1 MGPVIKF
8 PFRVTGKQPERCGY
22 PGFNLSCNDFGETVI
37 TLPETPGGFVVNDI
51 DYASQIIRIS
61 DPDNCLS
68 QRILN
73 LSLAGSPFRDPD
85 DMRYTILRCMIPLPM
100 LMVPCGGNMSKSV
113 IAVPD
118 FVEAPPECRVAENV
132 SIPTSVGRDDPAVIW
147 RDGVVNW
154 LELRWEKP
162 DCRDCGSR
170 NKVCGFSTD
179 QGLEIGCSDPPT
191 NPSRASVHL
200 GAKVGVPGP
209 LNGQRKTPFL
219 LLCPPIPSLPSLSED
234 LFQATTRRQL
244 RTGGNSR
251 SSDDELQM
259 TLNFIE
265 YDSLFPDEEK
275 QDIMVLKESC
285 NLNHASL
292 QAEIELV
299 FVEAKDG
306 TISVATTFAGHQGG
320 IPRSAEYGIIVGAA
334 IPSLLC
340 IIGLLFCGCRKI
352 KNFTLNSHNSQVI
365 SELPIITIMELPP
378 MPTAGA
384 GAGAG
389 LDLLTIQSYPK
400 MVLGENW
407 ELPKPNGNTCPIC
420 LSEYQSEEILR
431 SIPDCNHYFHA
442 NCIDEWLGLNATCPL
457 CRKSPESLGTESSH
471 LSSLSLS
478 SSTYSPASSA
488 S

>member
-1 MGPVIKF
+1 MKTPTLEPLLCSVFIVIVFLLVALSSSSSDDLCTPFSCNDVFGPEIKF

-37 TLPETPGGFVVNDI
+37 TLPETPGSFVVNDI

-191 NPSRASVHL
+191 NPSR
-200 GAKVGVPGP
+200 
-209 LNGQRKTPFL
+209 
-219 LLCPPIPSLPSLSED
+219 
-234 LFQATTRRQL
+234 
-244 RTGGNSR
+244 
-251 SSDDELQM
+251 
-259 TLNFIE
+259 
-265 YDSLFPDEEK
+265 
-275 QDIMVLKESC
+275 
-285 NLNHASL
+285 
-292 QAEIELV
+292 
-299 FVEAKDG
+299 
-306 TISVATTFAGHQGG
+306 G

-352 KNFTLNSHNSQVI
+352 KNFTLINSHNSSQVI

-378 MPTAGA
+378 IPTA
-384 GAGAG
+384 AGAG

-400 MVLGENW
+400 MVLGESW

-420 LSEYQSEEILR
+420 LSEYQAEEILR

-457 CRKSPESLGTESSH
+457 CRKSPESLGTQSSH

-478 SSTYSPASSA
+478 SSTSPASSA

>member
-1 MGPVIKF
+1 MKTPAPLLCSVFILIVFLLVALSSSSSDDLCTPFSCNEFLGPEIKF

-37 TLPETPGGFVVNDI
+37 TLPETPGSFVVNDI

-73 LSLAGSPFRDPD
+73 LSLAGSPFRAPD
-85 DMRYTILRCMIPLPM
+85 DMRYKILSCPFVVPIL
-100 LMVPCGGNMSKSV
+100 VPCQGNMSKSV

-118 FVEAPPECRVAENV
+118 SFYVEVPAACSIVAENV
-132 SIPTSVGRDDPAVIW
+132 SIPRSVERDNPAEIW
-147 RDGVVNW
+147 GEGVVTR

-162 DCRDCGSR
+162 DCRDCGTP

-179 QGLEIGCSDPPT
+179 QGLEIGCSDPPI
-191 NPSRASVHL
+191 PSKVGDEESQASSSPTRDEDKPLRQRASSSST
-200 GAKVGVPGP
+200 GD
-209 LNGQRKTPFL
+209 
-219 LLCPPIPSLPSLSED
+219 ED
-234 LFQATTRRQL
+234 KSFVS
-244 RTGGNSR
+244 GG
-251 SSDDELQM
+251 
-259 TLNFIE
+259 
-265 YDSLFPDEEK
+265 DEE
-275 QDIMVLKESC
+275 
-285 NLNHASL
+285 
-292 QAEIELV
+292 
-299 FVEAKDG
+299 G
-306 TISVATTFAGHQGG
+306 GRG

>member
-1 MGPVIKF
+1 MKTPTSTTPAPLLCSVFILIVFLLVALSSSSSDDLCTPFSCNDDVLGPVIKF

-37 TLPETPGGFVVNDI
+37 ALPETPGSFVVNDI
-51 DYASQIIRIS
+51 DYASQIIQIS

-85 DMRYTILRCMIPLPM
+85 DMRYTILRCMIRLPM
-100 LMVPCGGNMSKSV
+100 LVVACGGNMSKSV

-118 FVEAPPECRVAENV
+118 FVGAPPECIVAKNV
-132 SIPTSVGRDDPAVIW
+132 SIPRSVERDEMW
-147 RDGVVNW
+147 GEGVVTR

-191 NPSRASVHL
+191 NPP
-200 GAKVGVPGP
+200 K
-209 LNGQRKTPFL
+209 
-219 LLCPPIPSLPSLSED
+219 
-234 LFQATTRRQL
+234 
-244 RTGGNSR
+244 
-251 SSDDELQM
+251 
-259 TLNFIE
+259 
-265 YDSLFPDEEK
+265 
-275 QDIMVLKESC
+275 
-285 NLNHASL
+285 
-292 QAEIELV
+292 
-299 FVEAKDG
+299 
-306 TISVATTFAGHQGG
+306 G

-400 MVLGENW
+400 MVLGESW

-420 LSEYQSEEILR
+420 LSEYQAEEILR

-457 CRKSPESLGTESSH
+457 CRKSPESLGTQSSH

-478 SSTYSPASSA
+478 SSTSPASSA

>member
-1 MGPVIKF
+1 MKTPTSTTPAPLLCSVFILIVALSSSSSDDLCTPFSCNEFLGPEIKF

-37 TLPETPGGFVVNDI
+37 TLPETPGSFVVNDI

-85 DMRYTILRCMIPLPM
+85 DMRYTILSCLIPLPM
-100 LMVPCGGNMSKSV
+100 LVVACVGNMSKSV
-113 IAVPD
+113 TAVPD
-118 FVEAPPECRVAENV
+118 FAEAPMECVVAKNV
-132 SIPTSVGRDDPAVIW
+132 SIPRIVERDEIW
-147 RDGVVNW
+147 REGVVTR

-162 DCRDCGSR
+162 DCRDCGR
-170 NKVCGFSTD
+170 LNKVCGFSTD

-191 NPSRASVHL
+191 NPS
-200 GAKVGVPGP
+200 K
-209 LNGQRKTPFL
+209 
-219 LLCPPIPSLPSLSED
+219 
-234 LFQATTRRQL
+234 
-244 RTGGNSR
+244 
-251 SSDDELQM
+251 
-259 TLNFIE
+259 
-265 YDSLFPDEEK
+265 
-275 QDIMVLKESC
+275 
-285 NLNHASL
+285 
-292 QAEIELV
+292 
-299 FVEAKDG
+299 
-306 TISVATTFAGHQGG
+306 G

-352 KNFTLNSHNSQVI
+352 KNFTLINSHNSSQVI

-384 GAGAG
+384 G
-389 LDLLTIQSYPK
+389 LDVLTIQSYPK
-400 MVLGENW
+400 MILGESW

-420 LSEYQSEEILR
+420 LSEYQAEEILR

-471 LSSLSLS
+471 LSSSLSLS
-478 SSTYSPASSA
+478 SSTYSPTSSA